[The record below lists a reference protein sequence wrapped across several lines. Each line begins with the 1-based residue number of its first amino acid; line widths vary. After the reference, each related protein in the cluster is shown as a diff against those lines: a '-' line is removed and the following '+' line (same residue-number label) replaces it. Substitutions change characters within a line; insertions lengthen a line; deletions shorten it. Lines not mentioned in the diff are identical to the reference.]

1 MLWTLSEW
9 MIELIA
15 CMISKKVSGGFN
27 VQVLSLRTFKSSS
40 QGEWGGLV
48 RPELSPA
55 AHNSD
60 LDVLILAV
68 SLN

>member
-1 MLWTLSEW
+1 

-15 CMISKKVSGGFN
+15 CMTSDKVSGGFKF
-27 VQVLSLRTFKSSS
+27 QVLSLRTFKSSG
-40 QGEWGGLV
+40 QGESGGLV
-48 RPELSPA
+48 RPEISPA
-55 AHNSD
+55 AQNSD

>member
-9 MIELIA
+9 MSELIA
-15 CMISKKVSGGFN
+15 YMVSKKISGGFN
-27 VQVLSLRTFKSSS
+27 IQILSLRTFKSSG
-40 QGEWGGLV
+40 QREWGGLV

-55 AHNSD
+55 ARNSD

>member
-15 CMISKKVSGGFN
+15 CITSEKVSSGFN
-27 VQVLSLRTFKSSS
+27 IQVLSLRTFKCSG

-48 RPELSPA
+48 GPELSPA